1 MQRLLEL
8 DQELLL
14 FFNGFHSEWMD
25 PVMILATKTIFWL
38 PLYLVLVYLMVKAY
52 KWNTLYLLLGVAI
65 TIALAD
71 QVTSGFMKPF
81 FERLRPSH
89 EPALIGIVHTV
100 NNYKGGL
107 YGFASS
113 HAANTFGV
121 AMFLWLLFKDRYR
134 YFSVIFI
141 WPAFMSYTRIYLGV
155 HYPGDILVGAI
166 IGLLCGWIGYRL
178 ANWMLTKF
186 NKHKV
191 DSHSVDHR

>member
-25 PVMILATKTIFWL
+25 HVMILATKTIFWL
-38 PLYLVLVYLMVKAY
+38 PLYLILVYLIIRNK
-52 KWNTLYLLLGVAI
+52 KWDTLFYLIGVGI

-71 QVTSGFMKPF
+71 QITSSLMKPF
-81 FERLRPSH
+81 FARLRPSQ
-89 EPALIGIVHTV
+89 EPSLIGILHTV

-121 AMFLWLLFKDRYR
+121 AMFLWLLFKGRYHWI
-134 YFSVIFI
+134 SVIFI
-141 WPAFMSYTRIYLGV
+141 WAAFMSYTRIYLGV
-155 HYPGDILVGAI
+155 HYPGDILVGMI
-166 IGLLCGWIGYRL
+166 IGLICGWIGYL
-178 ANWMLTKF
+178 FANWLLSKF
-186 NKHKV
+186 RKQKA
-191 DSHSVDHR
+191 DSSA

>member
-14 FFNGFHSEWMD
+14 FFNGFHSDWMD

-38 PLYLVLVYLMVKAY
+38 PLYLVLVYLMVKSY
-52 KWNTLYLLLGVAI
+52 KWNTLYLLVGVAI

-71 QVTSGFMKPF
+71 QMTSTFMKPF
-81 FERLRPSH
+81 FSRLRPSQ
-89 EPALIGIVHTV
+89 EPALIGILHTV

-121 AMFLWLLFKDRYR
+121 AMFLWLLFKSRYR
-134 YFSVIFI
+134 YFSVIFV
-141 WPAFMSYTRIYLGV
+141 WAAFMSYTRIYLGV
-155 HYPGDILVGAI
+155 HYPADILVGAI
-166 IGLLCGWIGYRL
+166 IGLVCGWIGYRF
-178 ANWMLTKF
+178 ANWLLSRF
-186 NKHKV
+186 SNRKV
-191 DSHSVDHR
+191 DSYSVDNR

>member
-14 FFNGFHSEWMD
+14 FFNGFHSNWMD
-25 PVMILATKTIFWL
+25 PVMWLATKTIFWL

-71 QVTSGFMKPF
+71 QITSGFMKPF
-81 FERLRPSH
+81 FERLRPSQ
-89 EPALIGIVHTV
+89 EPALIGILHTV

-141 WPAFMSYTRIYLGV
+141 WAAFMSYTRIYLGV
-155 HYPGDILVGAI
+155 HYPGDVLAGAI

-186 NKHKV
+186 NKHKG
-191 DSHSVDHR
+191 DSHSVDN